1 MSRIHI
7 TLVGKQ
13 AAPVYNGILATSPDR
28 VAYIYSTESSG
39 IVERIKNAVPNI
51 SCDEL
56 PPLDPTDPAK
66 INERIRLL
74 AERYKNDEITLNI
87 SSGLKSWSHLFG
99 IAFDKLPNATVVYMD
114 QNNVLWNY
122 KTMKREDSDFSFDM
136 RTLFS
141 LYGNPLEKYV
151 PYTDYTPEDDAA
163 AQKVE
168 GLRRFAPKEFNA
180 ILTGLSKEN
189 KNKITQK
196 MGEIASADRLS
207 TVSWVRDNQNK
218 DETVKIHLSKK
229 GKTQDVILESPHA
242 VPLAFNAGWFEY
254 KAAKMLSKWPR
265 SKEILMNCQFPLHQ
279 ERNGASSGKIKNEVD
294 IIVNAGMK
302 LLFVECK
309 TQINTSTDID
319 KFRSV
324 VKHYGGMGSKG
335 LFITDAVMN
344 EMNQSKCRDYGLLSF
359 SFSDTHM
366 GLPSEKALFMLL
378 ESELFNINME

>member
-13 AAPVYNGILATSPDR
+13 PAPVYNGILATRPDR
-28 VAYIYSTESSG
+28 VVYIYSTESNEVVDRIREAIPG
-39 IVERIKNAVPNI
+39 IP
-51 SCDEL
+51 CDEQ
-56 PPLDPTDPAK
+56 PPLDSTNPEE
-66 INERIRLL
+66 INKRIHQL

-163 AQKVE
+163 AQKIE
-168 GLRRFAPKEFNA
+168 SLRRFAPKEFNA
-180 ILTGLSKEN
+180 IMVGLSKEN
-189 KNKITQK
+189 KSKIMQK
-196 MGEIASADRLS
+196 LGEIVSADGCS
-207 TVSWVRDNQNK
+207 SVSWTRDRENK
-218 DETVKIHLSKK
+218 NESVDIHLSKK
-229 GKTQDVILESPHA
+229 EKFQDVILESPHA
-242 VPLAFNAGWFEY
+242 VSLAFNAGWFEY
-254 KAAKMLSKWPR
+254 KVAKMLSKWPR
-265 SKEILMNCQFPLHQ
+265 SKEILMNCQFPLRH
-279 ERNGASSGKIKNEVD
+279 ERNGASSDKIKNEVD

-359 SFSDTHM
+359 SLSDTHM
-366 GLPSEKALFMLL
+366 GLPAEKALFMLL